1 VAGIEPDPDGGNN
14 TATEDT
20 MVNPENQ
27 PPDVDISAPSAGSIF
42 TEGDSISFTA
52 SASDP
57 EQGNLSANIVWV
69 SSIDG
74 QIGAGGSFSTAVLS
88 PGSHEVTAT
97 ASDAAG
103 LSGSDSV
110 SITVNPGSGISLTVE
125 GYKFKGLQK
134 ASLTWTGAA
143 SAMVNIYRNGS
154 MVATTPNDGFFT
166 DNIDE
171 RGRAAYQ
178 FRICETGGT
187 ACSAEV
193 PVNF

>member
-1 VAGIEPDPDGGNN
+1 
-14 TATEDT
+14 
-20 MVNPENQ
+20 
-27 PPDVDISAPSAGSIF
+27 
-42 TEGDSISFTA
+42 
-52 SASDP
+52 
-57 EQGNLSANIVWV
+57 
-69 SSIDG
+69 
-74 QIGAGGSFSTAVLS
+74 
-88 PGSHEVTAT
+88 
-97 ASDAAG
+97 
-103 LSGSDSV
+103 
-110 SITVNPGSGISLTVE
+110 LTVE